1 MRTFLDIVN
10 DMLAAGRE
18 GNIVAKHI
26 FMAELA
32 DKEIDS
38 KFSDTL
44 DLIDF

>member
-10 DMLAAGRE
+10 DMLAASRE

-26 FMAELA
+26 FMMELEETEPDYA
-32 DKEIDS
+32 
-38 KFSDTL
+38 DTL